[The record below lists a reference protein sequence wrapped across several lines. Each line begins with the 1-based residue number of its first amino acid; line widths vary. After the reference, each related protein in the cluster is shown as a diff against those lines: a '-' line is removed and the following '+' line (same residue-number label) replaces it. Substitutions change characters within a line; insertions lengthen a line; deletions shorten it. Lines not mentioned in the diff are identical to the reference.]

1 MLTPY
6 QAGST
11 IVSVPLTALRTA
23 KTVPKRISDP
33 IGPITVHGLLAADL
47 AMDESNHL
55 WKAVLPSPQDF
66 QESMPLMWDP
76 QLQDLLPE
84 AARTLLEN
92 QKRKLSRDWAAVSKA
107 FPLLTYDEYLY
118 TWLIT
123 NTRTFYFL
131 SPSRK
136 AKHPSNRDDC
146 MALNPFADYFN
157 HTDDQGCEVTFGPN
171 GYAITTD
178 KPIKKGEEIYISYGN
193 HSNDFLLA
201 EYGFILEENKWD
213 EICLDS
219 YILPLLS
226 EIQKKTLKDAGFLG
240 KYVLDKETVCY
251 RTQVALRLLCLPLKD
266 WRRFLNGHDDGKDQS
281 AVDQLLLK
289 ILRPYSKTVEE
300 TIKSLAVLDCG
311 LASQRETLSRR
322 WRQIHLILR
331 SAIARI

>member
-1 MLTPY
+1 
-6 QAGST
+6 
-11 IVSVPLTALRTA
+11 
-23 KTVPKRISDP
+23 
-33 IGPITVHGLLAADL
+33 
-47 AMDESNHL
+47 
-55 WKAVLPSPQDF
+55 
-66 QESMPLMWDP
+66 
-76 QLQDLLPE
+76 
-84 AARTLLEN
+84 
-92 QKRKLSRDWAAVSKA
+92 
-107 FPLLTYDEYLY
+107 
-118 TWLIT
+118 
-123 NTRTFYFL
+123 
-131 SPSRK
+131 
-136 AKHPSNRDDC
+136 